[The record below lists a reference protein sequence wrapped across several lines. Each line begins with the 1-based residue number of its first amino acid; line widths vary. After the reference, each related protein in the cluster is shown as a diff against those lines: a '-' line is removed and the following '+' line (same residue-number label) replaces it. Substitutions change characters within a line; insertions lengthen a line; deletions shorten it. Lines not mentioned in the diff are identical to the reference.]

1 MTEWRAFDSV
11 EPIGAW
17 RTDYGFGML
26 CALLANINRKKGA
39 PPFKAMDFMPFMP
52 DNGNEGGG
60 EDSAYLLLKALADAG
75 TVMK

>member
-1 MTEWRAFDSV
+1 
-11 EPIGAW
+11 
-17 RTDYGFGML
+17 ML

-52 DNGNEGGG
+52 DNKDEGGG
-60 EDSAYLLLKALADAG
+60 EDSAFMLLKALADAG